1 MVNNIKIHNVDFQN
15 RPQIRGL
22 IETIKKDLKIKNQA
36 IETAKNSMKALV
48 KEKVLN
54 EEDTA
59 AKLGVDINTFTQ
71 NNHQLMSWM
80 QELDINPYNLS
91 PFSQ

>member
-1 MVNNIKIHNVDFQN
+1 MVNNIKIHNIDFQN

-48 KEKVLN
+48 KEKVSN

-91 PFSQ
+91 PSSQ